1 MRKRLS
7 SGLSSRLS
15 DKKCKTVKHLCGT
28 SMARPES
35 VTQTRKKRLLHKRL
49 LHKRLLHK
57 RLLHK
62 RMLHKRMLHKR
73 VFKQA
78 QAKRARCG
86 KVAIFD
92 QSV

>member
-57 RLLHK
+57 R
-62 RMLHKRMLHKR
+62 MLHKRMLHKR